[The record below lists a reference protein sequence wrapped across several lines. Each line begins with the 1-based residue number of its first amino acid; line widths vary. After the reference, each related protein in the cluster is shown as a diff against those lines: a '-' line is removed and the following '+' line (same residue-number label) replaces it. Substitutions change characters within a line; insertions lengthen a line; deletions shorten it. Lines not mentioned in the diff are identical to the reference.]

1 MFLQLLINGMV
12 LASVYVLVASGFSLV
27 LGVTR
32 ILNFAHPEF
41 YMLGAFTFYA
51 ISGLL
56 KLNWILGLVISSLA
70 MGVFGGMC
78 YWFIFRPL
86 YGAFLRTLAA
96 SIGIGLITIQG
107 TIVVFGEKDRI
118 MTPLFPGSIHIA
130 AATISVEKLML
141 CVFALFSMLGLG
153 LFLKTK
159 VGRAMYAV
167 AEDQDA
173 AALQG
178 INVRRIFLIAVALG
192 CAMAAVAGS
201 MVAPMFSVNSHM
213 GGAVFIMAIL
223 TTILSGHGSMKGAVM
238 IGSIIGLAESFGYY
252 FLGSANL
259 ILIFFIALV
268 IIYFKPF
275 GLFGRAHQ
283 IITER

>member
-1 MFLQLLINGMV
+1 MFLQLLINSMV
-12 LASVYVLVASGFSLV
+12 LSAIYVLVASGFSLV

-56 KLNWILGLVISSLA
+56 KLNWVLGLIISSMA
-70 MGVFGGMC
+70 MGIFGGIC

-96 SIGIGLITIQG
+96 SMGIGLITING
-107 TIVVFGEKDRI
+107 TIVIFGEKDRI
-118 MTPLFPGSIHIA
+118 MTPLFPGSIHIVE
-130 AATISVEKLML
+130 ATISVEKLML
-141 CVFALFSMLGLG
+141 CVFALLSMVGLG
-153 LFLKTK
+153 LFLKSK

-178 INVRRIFLIAVALG
+178 INVRRIFMLAMAVG
-192 CAMAAVAGS
+192 CGMAAVAGS
-201 MVAPMFSVNSHM
+201 LVAPMFSVNSHM

-238 IGSIIGLAESFGYY
+238 IGSVIGLTESFGYY

-259 ILIFFIALV
+259 VLIFFIALV

-283 IITER
+283 IL

>member
-1 MFLQLLINGMV
+1 MFLQLLFSGMV
-12 LASVYVLVASGFSLV
+12 LAAIYVLVASGFSLV

-41 YMLGAFTFYA
+41 YMLGAFVFYA
-51 ISGLL
+51 VSGVL
-56 KLNWILGLVISSLA
+56 KLHWILGLAISSLA
-70 MGVFGGMC
+70 MGIFGAIC

-86 YGAFLRTLAA
+86 YGYFLRTLAA

-107 TIVVFGEKDRI
+107 TIIVFGEKDRI
-118 MTPLFPGSIHIA
+118 MTPVFPGSIHIA
-130 AATISVEKLML
+130 GTAITVEKLML
-141 CVFALFSMLGLG
+141 CGFALLSMVGLG
-153 LFLKTK
+153 LFLKSK
-159 VGRAMYAV
+159 IGRAMYAV

-178 INVRRIFLIAVALG
+178 INVRRIFMLAMALG

-223 TTILSGHGSMKGAVM
+223 TTILSGHGSMKGAVI
-238 IGSIIGLAESFGYY
+238 IGSLIGLAESFGYY
-252 FLGSANL
+252 FLGSGNL
-259 ILIFFIALV
+259 VLIFFVVLV

-275 GLFGRAHQ
+275 GLFGREHQ
-283 IITER
+283 IMSEG

>member
-1 MFLQLLINGMV
+1 MVLQLLINGLV
-12 LASVYVLVASGFSLV
+12 LAAIYVLVASGFSLV

-56 KLNWILGLVISSLA
+56 KLNWILGVAISSLA
-70 MGVFGGMC
+70 MGIFGGIC

-107 TIVVFGEKDRI
+107 TIVIFGEKDRI
-118 MTPLFPGSIHIA
+118 MTPLFPGSIHIGE
-130 AATISVEKLML
+130 ATISVEKLML
-141 CVFALFSMLGLG
+141 CVFALLSMVGLG
-153 LFLKTK
+153 LFLKSK

-178 INVRRIFLIAVALG
+178 INVRRIFMLAMALG

-238 IGSIIGLAESFGYY
+238 IGSVIGLAESFGYY

-259 ILIFFIALV
+259 VLIFFIALV